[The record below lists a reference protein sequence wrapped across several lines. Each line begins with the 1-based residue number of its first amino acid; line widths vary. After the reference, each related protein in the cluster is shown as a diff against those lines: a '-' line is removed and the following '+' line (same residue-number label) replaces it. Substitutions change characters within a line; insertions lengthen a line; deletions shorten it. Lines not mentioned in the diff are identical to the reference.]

1 MIIVWCAIGHTSLR
15 VELRI
20 DSKDVMF
27 WYFLQSVVVV
37 IIDPHLKYSFQLS
50 RILSPLQNFEYV
62 GLSFDTIGCGQ

>member
-1 MIIVWCAIGHTSLR
+1 MVCYWHTSLR

-20 DSKDVMF
+20 DSKDLMF